1 MKRFLALTAL
11 IALLAI
17 PAAMACEKHAAM
29 KASAEQGCPSSMK
42 GVERTVTNTDNGVK
56 MQLTSAD
63 PAVVSHLQK
72 MMASGHEEGCC
83 KDCPLSNAAW
93 TRKAENIENGVV
105 VTLTAASPD
114 EVGKLQTSLAS
125 MAKGGCGHEAAADK
139 GGCPK
144 KAAAKADTA

>member
-17 PAAMACEKHAAM
+17 PAALACEKEAGM
-29 KASAEQGCPSSMK
+29 KASAGHGCPSSMQ
-42 GVERTVTNTDNGVK
+42 GVERTVTIVENGVK
-56 MQLTSAD
+56 MQLTSTD
-63 PAVVSHLQK
+63 PAVVSHVQK

-105 VTLTAASPD
+105 VMLTASSPD
-114 EVGKLQTSLAS
+114 EIFKLQTSLTS

-144 KAAAKADTA
+144 KAAAKADKA